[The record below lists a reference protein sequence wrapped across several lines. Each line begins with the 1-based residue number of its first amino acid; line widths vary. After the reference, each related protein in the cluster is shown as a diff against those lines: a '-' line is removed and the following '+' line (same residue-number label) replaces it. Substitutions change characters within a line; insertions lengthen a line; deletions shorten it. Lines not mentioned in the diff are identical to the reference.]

1 MGHFATALLIVVML
15 FGAGLAFRSGVF
27 PASSMALASA
37 GDDPRCPPT
46 PPEPLGP
53 FYKPNAPVRE
63 RVGEGYVL
71 TGTVKSSADCQ
82 AIAGAEIEFWLAGP
96 NGQYDEAHRATV
108 FSDKSG
114 RYRFESNFPPKYSW
128 RPPHIHLRISAPGYE
143 TLVTQ
148 HYPAAGQTEGNFDLV
163 LAPAGKGREVK

>member
-1 MGHFATALLIVVML
+1 MGHFATVLLMAVIL
-15 FGAGLAFRSGVF
+15 LSAGLAVRSAEVLGTGLV
-27 PASSMALASA
+27 LAAA
-37 GDDPRCPPT
+37 GEDPRCPPT
-46 PPEPLGP
+46 PAEPLGP
-53 FYKPNAPVRE
+53 FYEPNAPVRE
-63 RVGEGYVL
+63 RVGQGYVL
-71 TGTVKSSADCQ
+71 RGTVKSSADCQ
-82 AIAGAEIEFWLAGP
+82 AIAGAQLEFWLAGP

-114 RYRFESNFPPKYSW
+114 RYRFESNFPPKYSF